1 MRIAHIAVWT
11 RDIDR
16 LCKFYVD
23 YFSARCGAPYHNPAK
38 GFRSVF
44 ISFGEGGASLEAMS
58 RDDLYGRTGGADA
71 VGYAHIAIGTG
82 SREEVDRLTERLR
95 EDGYEILGG
104 PRLTGDGYYESVV
117 ADPDGNRVEI
127 TA

>member
-23 YFSARCGAPYHNPAK
+23 YFSACCGAPYHNPAK

-44 ISFGEGGASLEAMS
+44 ISFGEGGAALEAMS
-58 RDDLYGRTGGADA
+58 RDDLSGRTGGADA

-95 EDGYEILGG
+95 EDGYEILGE